1 MKKIVLILGL
11 GILVIS
17 CEDKNQLDILIEQKA
32 EIESVL
38 NKKTTQLN
46 EINEEIS
53 KLQTDSID
61 YADVTAVTSQKEVF
75 EHYISIQGKVE
86 ADQMV
91 MIVPEVGGL
100 ITSLPAKNK
109 EGKIIQKGELIA
121 TFNSDMVSSSMNEL
135 AEQIKVADF
144 MVAKQQKLYDQGLG
158 NIIQLEQAKGQL
170 NTLKKTKQSLLT
182 QKGKFKLVAP
192 FTGII
197 EKVYAV
203 KGQMSGPATPI
214 LMLVGINKR
223 KVVANISE
231 SYLKNISLNALVDID
246 FPALDLGEDNLRVT
260 RVGSFVD
267 PINRTILMEVDLLE
281 SNDKYVPNLMANV
294 KIRDIVD
301 SAAVLIP
308 SKVIL
313 KGANQ
318 ASYVF
323 VLNKTTDENGKALF
337 EVVKKDI
344 EIGAMYNGKTVVT
357 QGLKG
362 GELIVNRGRADV
374 YVGNL
379 VEVVKG

>member
-11 GILVIS
+11 GLFITS
-17 CEDKNQLDILIEQKA
+17 CEEKDQLDVLIDEKA
-32 EIESVL
+32 EIESVI
-38 NKKTTQLN
+38 NEKTTRLN
-46 EINEEIS
+46 EVNEEIS
-53 KLQTDSID
+53 ELQTDSVD
-61 YADVTAVTSQKEVF
+61 YADVTAVTANQEVF
-75 EHYISIQGKVE
+75 EHYIKVQGKVE

-91 MIVPEVGGL
+91 MVVPEVGGL
-100 ITSLPAKNK
+100 ITSLPAKLK
-109 EGKIIQKGELIA
+109 EGKIIKKGELIA

-144 MVAKQQKLYDQGLG
+144 MVGKQQKLYDQGLG

-170 NTLKKTKQSLLT
+170 STLKKTKQSLLT
-182 QKGKFKLVAP
+182 QKGKFKLTAP

-203 KGQMSGPATPI
+203 KGQMAGPASPI

-231 SYLKNISLNALVDID
+231 SYLKNISLNALVAID
-246 FPALDLGEDNLRVT
+246 FPALDMHENDLKVT

-267 PINRTILMEVDLLE
+267 PVNRTILMEVDLLE
-281 SNDKYVPNLMANV
+281 PNEKYVPNLMANIN
-294 KIRDIVD
+294 IRDIVD
-301 SAAVLIP
+301 SSAVLIP

-313 KGANQ
+313 KGSDQ
-318 ASYVF
+318 SSFVF
-323 VLNKTTDENGKALF
+323 LLNKTTAENGKELY
-337 EVVKKDI
+337 EIVKKDI
-344 EIGAMYNGKTVVT
+344 ETGAMYNGKTVVT
-357 QGLKG
+357 KGLNG

-374 YVGNL
+374 YVGNK